1 MPTSFNKQREA
12 MLVNQLQARDITDQR
27 VLEAFRQVPRE
38 KFVNPQ
44 LRHQAYID
52 KPLPIKQKQS
62 ISQPYI
68 VAKMCQ
74 LAQLT
79 GTETVLDVGTGSG
92 YQAAI
97 LSLLVKQVFTIEI
110 IEDLAK
116 EAKIKLKKLG
126 YTNVEV
132 ILGDGQQGLKEYAPY
147 DLIKSAAAT
156 EEIPQTWKDQLQRG
170 GKIILPLITQKGQEL
185 VRITKEKS
193 GFKQESFGLVAFVPL
208 I

>member
-1 MPTSFNKQREA
+1 MPTSFSKQREA

-38 KFVNPQ
+38 KFVDPQ
-44 LRHQAYID
+44 LRYRAYID
-52 KPLPIKQKQS
+52 KPLPIKQEQS

-79 GTETVLDVGTGSG
+79 GTETVLDIGTGSG

-110 IEDLAK
+110 IEDLAT

-132 ILGDGQQGLKEYAPY
+132 IHGDGQQGLEKHAPY

-156 EEIPQTWKDQLQRG
+156 KEKPQAWKDQLQTG
-170 GKIILPLITQKGQEL
+170 GKIILPLITQRGQEL
-185 VRITKEKS
+185 VKITKEKS
-193 GFKQESFGLVAFVPL
+193 SFKQENFGLVAFVPL

>member
-1 MPTSFNKQREA
+1 
-12 MLVNQLQARDITDQR
+12 MLVNQLQARDITDPR

-38 KFVNPQ
+38 KFIDRP

-52 KPLPIKQKQS
+52 YPLPIDQAQT

-79 GTETVLDVGTGSG
+79 GSETVLDIGTGSG

-116 EAKIKLKKLG
+116 GAQERLKKLA
-126 YTNVEV
+126 YKNVEV
-132 ILGDGQQGLKEYAPY
+132 IHGDGQQGLKKYAPY

-156 EEIPQTWKDQLQRG
+156 KKIPESWKDQIKTG
-170 GKIILPLITQKGQEL
+170 GKIILPLITNKGQEL
-185 VRITKEKS
+185 VRIIKKKS
-193 GFKQESFGLVAFVPL
+193 GFKQESFGLVTFVPL

>member
-1 MPTSFNKQREA
+1 MQNSFNKQREA

-38 KFVNPQ
+38 KFVNQ
-44 LRHQAYID
+44 SLSDQAYID
-52 KPLPIKQKQS
+52 YPLAIDQGQS

-79 GTETVLDVGTGSG
+79 GSETVLDIGTGSG

-116 EAKIKLKKLG
+116 EAKLKLEKIG
-126 YTNVEV
+126 YKNVEV
-132 ILGDGQQGLKEYAPY
+132 IYGDGQQGLKKHAPF

-156 EEIPQTWKDQLQRG
+156 EKIPKSWKNQLKTG
-170 GKIILPLITQKGQEL
+170 GKIILPLITNKGQEL
-185 VRITKEKS
+185 VRIIKEKS
-193 GFKQESFGLVAFVPL
+193 GFKQENFGLVAFVPL
-208 I
+208 T

>member
-1 MPTSFNKQREA
+1 MQNSFNKQREA

-38 KFVNPQ
+38 KFVNQ
-44 LRHQAYID
+44 SLSDQAYID
-52 KPLPIKQKQS
+52 YPLAIDRGQS

-79 GTETVLDVGTGSG
+79 GSETVLDIGTGSG

-110 IEDLAK
+110 IENLAK
-116 EAKIKLKKLG
+116 EAQKRLKKLG
-126 YTNVEV
+126 YKNVEV
-132 ILGDGQQGLKEYAPY
+132 IYGDGQQGLKKHAPY

-156 EEIPQTWKDQLQRG
+156 EKIPQAWKNQLKTS
-170 GKIILPLITQKGQEL
+170 GKIILPLITNKGQEL
-185 VRITKEKS
+185 VRIIKEKS
-193 GFKQESFGLVAFVPL
+193 GFKQENFGLVAFVPL
-208 I
+208 T